1 LDEPAQNALSVNTD
15 EQKMMESLPHDWLAL
30 ITLVFFLG
38 LKHGVDPDHLVT
50 IDGMARFNAVRRPRL
65 ARLSGLLFSLGHG
78 AVVTLIAAV
87 VATVAREWQA
97 PQWLELTGA
106 GISIAFLLALA
117 GANLVAVRRARPG
130 EMVRTV
136 GLKSRLLGR
145 LVETSHPA
153 VMASVG
159 AAFALSFD
167 TISQAMLF
175 SITGSSLAGWMFAAA
190 LGLVFTA
197 GMIATDTVNGYCMS
211 RLIQRADRRAAIAS
225 RIMSLA
231 VAALSL
237 AVAGLGIAR
246 LCLPALDANLESAGL
261 TLGVAVVVAMIL
273 AFALAMRSVQRQGV
287 RA

>member
-1 LDEPAQNALSVNTD
+1 
-15 EQKMMESLPHDWLAL
+15 MMENPPHDWLAL
-30 ITLVFFLG
+30 AALVFFLG
-38 LKHGVDPDHLVT
+38 LKHGADPDHLVT
-50 IDGMARFNAVRRPRL
+50 IDGMARFNAARRPRL

-78 AVVTLIAAV
+78 AVVTLVTVV
-87 VATVAREWQA
+87 VATVARDWQA

-106 GISIAFLLALA
+106 GSSILFLLALA
-117 GANLVAVRRARPG
+117 AANLAAVFRARPG
-130 EMVRTV
+130 EIVGSV
-136 GLKSRLLGR
+136 GLKNRLFRR

-175 SITGSSLAGWMFAAA
+175 SITGSSIAGWFFAAV

-197 GMIATDTVNGYCMS
+197 GMIATDTVNSYCMS
-211 RLIQRADRRAAIAS
+211 RLIQRADRRAAVAS

-231 VAALSL
+231 VAALSF
-237 AVAGLGIAR
+237 AIAGLGIAR
-246 LCLPALDANLESAGL
+246 LHLPGLDASLEGLGL
-261 TLGVAVVVAMIL
+261 TLGVFVVIAMVL
-273 AFALAMRSVQRQGV
+273 AFALAMRSARRESV

>member
-1 LDEPAQNALSVNTD
+1 
-15 EQKMMESLPHDWLAL
+15 MMENLPHDWLVL
-30 ITLVFFLG
+30 VTLVFFLG

-50 IDGMARFNAVRRPRL
+50 IDGMARFNAVLRPRL

-78 AVVTLIAAV
+78 AVVTLIAAI
-87 VATVAREWQA
+87 VATFAREWQA

-106 GISIAFLLALA
+106 WISIVFLLVLA

-130 EMVRTV
+130 EVVRTV
-136 GLKSRLLGR
+136 GLKSRLLGG
-145 LVETSHPA
+145 LVETTHPA

-175 SITGSSLAGWMFAAA
+175 SITGSSLAGWTFAAA

-197 GMIATDTVNGYCMS
+197 GMIATGAVNGYCMS
-211 RLIQRADRRAAIAS
+211 RLIQRADRRAAVAS

-237 AVAGLGIAR
+237 AVAGLGMAR
-246 LCLPALDANLESAGL
+246 LYLPAIDANLESLGL
-261 TLGVAVVVAMIL
+261 TLGVAVVIAMIL
-273 AFALAMRSVQRQGV
+273 AFALATRAAQREGMR
-287 RA
+287 A

>member
-1 LDEPAQNALSVNTD
+1 
-15 EQKMMESLPHDWLAL
+15 MENLPNDWLAL
-30 ITLVFFLG
+30 AALVLFLG
-38 LKHGVDPDHLVT
+38 LKHGADPDHLVT

-78 AVVTLIAAV
+78 AVVTLVAV
-87 VATVAREWQA
+87 IVATVAREWQ
-97 PQWLELTGA
+97 PPDWLELTGA
-106 GISIAFLLALA
+106 GFSILFLLALA
-117 GANLVAVRRARPG
+117 VANLVAVFRARPG
-130 EMVRTV
+130 EVVRSV
-136 GLKSRLLGR
+136 GLKSRLLGS

-197 GMIATDTVNGYCMS
+197 GMIATDTVNGYCMG
-211 RLIQRADRRAAIAS
+211 RLIRRADRRAAVAS

-231 VAALSL
+231 VAALSF

-246 LCLPALDANLESAGL
+246 LHWPAAAANLEGMGL
-261 TLGVAVVVAMIL
+261 TLGVAVAIAMIL
-273 AFALAMRSVQRQGV
+273 AFALAMRSAQREGV